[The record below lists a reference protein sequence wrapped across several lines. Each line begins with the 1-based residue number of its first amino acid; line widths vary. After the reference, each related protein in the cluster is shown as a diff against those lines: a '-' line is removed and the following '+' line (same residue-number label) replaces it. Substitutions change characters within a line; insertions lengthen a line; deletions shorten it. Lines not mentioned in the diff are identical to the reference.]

1 MIEENEKPKPSRD
14 GESEEVLWTGGGR
27 PPGNRVVTEWLVG
40 QAGKVQIFSEDDGIN
55 GFLLSS
61 LAFV

>member
-1 MIEENEKPKPSRD
+1 MIEENEKTESNRG
-14 GESEEVLWTGGGR
+14 GESEKVLWTGGGR

-40 QAGKVQIFSEDDGIN
+40 QAGKVQISSEDDGIN

>member
-1 MIEENEKPKPSRD
+1 MIEENEKTESNRG

-40 QAGKVQIFSEDDGIN
+40 QAGKVQISSEDDGIN

>member
-1 MIEENEKPKPSRD
+1 MIVENEKTESNR
-14 GESEEVLWTGGGR
+14 GSESEEVLWTGGGR

-40 QAGKVQIFSEDDGIN
+40 QAGKVQISSEDDGIN